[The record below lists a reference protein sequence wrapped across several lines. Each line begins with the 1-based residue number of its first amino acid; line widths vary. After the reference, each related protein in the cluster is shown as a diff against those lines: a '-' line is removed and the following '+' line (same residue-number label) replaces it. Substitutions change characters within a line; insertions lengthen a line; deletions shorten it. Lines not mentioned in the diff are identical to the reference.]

1 MEIIYK
7 TTEEKSN
14 FSFCSDI
21 FKNKKV
27 LNGFNK
33 LDESIMCE
41 SIADDDFN
49 CQNVSFDKDI
59 IAYLYLCYP
68 FNVVIKN
75 EIKFR
80 DLYQLIS
87 EIRKT
92 YRQIYHEEKK
102 TMTKSIRKNKNLI
115 NRGIS
120 NGIYGIWGHDIYD
133 LVIEAIKVYETEDK
147 PIIDVSI
154 GS

>member
-21 FKNKKV
+21 FKDKKI

-33 LDESIMCE
+33 LNEELMCE
-41 SIADDDFN
+41 SISDDDFH
-49 CQNVSFDKDI
+49 CQDLSFNKEI
-59 IAYLYLCYP
+59 IADLYLCYP
-68 FNVVIKN
+68 FNVVVKN
-75 EIKFR
+75 EIKFKT
-80 DLYQLIS
+80 LYELIS

-102 TMTKSIRKNKNLI
+102 TMTKLIKKNKHLI

-133 LVIEAIKVYETEDK
+133 LVIESIKIYENDNK
-147 PIIDVSI
+147 PIVDVSI

>member
-7 TTEEKSN
+7 STEEKSN

-33 LDESIMCE
+33 LEEDLMCE
-41 SIADDDFN
+41 MIADDEYN
-49 CQNVSFDKDI
+49 CQNVSFDKKI
-59 IAYLYLCYP
+59 IADLYLCYP
-68 FNVVIKN
+68 FSVVVKN
-75 EIKFR
+75 EIKFKT
-80 DLYQLIS
+80 LHELIS

-102 TMTKSIRKNKNLI
+102 TMTQMIKKNKHLI
-115 NRGIS
+115 NRGFS
-120 NGIYGIWGHDIYD
+120 NGKYGIWGHDIYD
-133 LVIEAIKVYETEDK
+133 LVIESIKVCETDDK

>member
-27 LNGFNK
+27 LNGFNR
-33 LDESIMCE
+33 LDEEIMCE
-41 SIADDDFN
+41 SIVNDDFH
-49 CQNVSFDKDI
+49 CQNVSFDKEI
-59 IAYLYLCYP
+59 IADLYLCYP
-68 FNVVIKN
+68 FNVVVKS
-75 EIKFR
+75 EIKFKN
-80 DLYQLIS
+80 LYELIS

-102 TMTKSIRKNKNLI
+102 TMTKLAKKNKNLI
-115 NRGIS
+115 NRGVS
-120 NGIYGIWGHDIYD
+120 NGLYGIWGHDVYD
-133 LVIEAIKVYETEDK
+133 LVIESIKVCETEDK
-147 PIIDVSI
+147 PIVDVSI

>member
-14 FSFCSDI
+14 FSFCADI
-21 FKNKKV
+21 FRNKKV

-33 LDESIMCE
+33 LDEEIMCE
-41 SIADDDFN
+41 SIASDDFR
-49 CQNVSFDKDI
+49 CQNVSFDKEI
-59 IAYLYLCYP
+59 IADLYLCYP
-68 FNVVIKN
+68 FNVVVKN
-75 EIKFR
+75 EIKFKN
-80 DLYQLIS
+80 LYELIS

-102 TMTKSIRKNKNLI
+102 TMTKLVKKNKHLI
-115 NRGIS
+115 NRGVS

-133 LVIEAIKVYETEDK
+133 LVIESIKVCETDDK
-147 PIIDVSI
+147 PIVDISI

>member
-41 SIADDDFN
+41 SISSDDFN
-49 CQNVSFDKDI
+49 CQNVSFEQEI
-59 IAYLYLCYP
+59 IADLYLCYP
-68 FNVVIKN
+68 FKVVVKN

-80 DLYQLIS
+80 NLYELIS

-102 TMTKSIRKNKNLI
+102 TMTKLIKKNKKLI
-115 NRGIS
+115 NRGAS
-120 NGIYGIWGHDIYD
+120 DGLYGIWGHDIYD
-133 LVIEAIKVYETEDK
+133 LVIESIKVCETDDK

>member
-21 FKNKKV
+21 FRDKKV

-33 LDESIMCE
+33 LDEEIMCE
-41 SIADDDFN
+41 SITSDDFR
-49 CQNVSFDKDI
+49 CQNVSFDKEI
-59 IAYLYLCYP
+59 IADLYLCYP
-68 FNVVIKN
+68 FKVVVKN
-75 EIKFR
+75 EIKFKN
-80 DLYQLIS
+80 LYELIS

-102 TMTKSIRKNKNLI
+102 TMTKLVKKNKYLI
-115 NRGIS
+115 NRGVS
-120 NGIYGIWGHDIYD
+120 NGTYGIWGHDIYD
-133 LVIEAIKVYETEDK
+133 LVIESIKVCETDDK
-147 PIIDVSI
+147 PIVDVSI